1 MRPEPPASKIP
12 DRIRWAVEQLRLRST
27 DTVLEV
33 GTGGG
38 HALAL
43 VGSKLTRGN
52 LTAIDRSAVQVK
64 AARARNRDAIRAGRL
79 RIERLTL
86 DDAPTA
92 LGHRFDKVLAVNVNA
107 FWTAP
112 DSSLSSL
119 QRLLLPIGRVCL
131 VYQPPS
137 LARARALSKSL
148 PDLLRDRGWRVE
160 RTAMTSFARSHGIG
174 VVARPP

>member
-12 DRIRWAVEQLRLRST
+12 ERISWAVEQLGLRST

-43 VGSKLTRGN
+43 VGAKLTRGS
-52 LTAIDRSAVQVK
+52 LTAIDRSALQVK
-64 AARARNRDAIRAGRL
+64 AARARNRDAVRAGRL
-79 RIERLTL
+79 RIEQLSL
-86 DDAPTA
+86 DDAKAA
-92 LGHRFDKVLAVNVNA
+92 LGQRFGKVLAVNVNA
-107 FWTAP
+107 FWTYP

-119 QRLLLPIGRVCL
+119 KRLLLPTGRAYL
-131 VYQPPS
+131 VYEPPS
-137 LARARALSKSL
+137 LARARALGQSL
-148 PDLLRDRGWRVE
+148 PERLRSRGWRVE
-160 RTAMTSFARSHGIG
+160 RTATIGFARSHGVC